1 MPQLGFSQPFDCAD
15 YIFRFQ
21 FRFCLRLCFWDIM
34 IICKCWHLQRRY
46 RQYSCRYLLCN
57 SNSNPPGES
66 LKSSIPPGCWKQAWR
81 AVRSAPVFNLFIYAF
96 LNDSV
101 SKSTGMIFAKF
112 AALVELS
119 LWQQIINLKLIFF
132 GFDPSTDV
140 ATATKFCW
148 FYQLSSHDIR

>member
-1 MPQLGFSQPFDCAD
+1 
-15 YIFRFQ
+15 
-21 FRFCLRLCFWDIM
+21 
-34 IICKCWHLQRRY
+34 
-46 RQYSCRYLLCN
+46 
-57 SNSNPPGES
+57 
-66 LKSSIPPGCWKQAWR
+66 
-81 AVRSAPVFNLFIYAF
+81 
-96 LNDSV
+96 
-101 SKSTGMIFAKF
+101 MIFAKF